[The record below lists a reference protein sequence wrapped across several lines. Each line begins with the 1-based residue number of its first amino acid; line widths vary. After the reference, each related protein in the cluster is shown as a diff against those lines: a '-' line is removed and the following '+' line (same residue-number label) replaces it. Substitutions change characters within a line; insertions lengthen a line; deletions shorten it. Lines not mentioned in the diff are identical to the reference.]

1 MMARM
6 SARSNPTGLQELDRR
21 RVSLTLAE
29 TAGRRL
35 VMLERLDL
43 TDTGL
48 ADSLKVVLIARAGA
62 TTIRH
67 GLGSI
72 ADYQKTGNSL
82 DGLDPSQPIRFRIL
96 LHEDGNAK
104 LVASVENLRA
114 RNDSESESL
123 LPMEPADLGERVW
136 KLAITEDG
144 PVLQFN
150 SRVFPSASGAEN
162 YVAFGAMVLPEALRQ
177 VMERI
182 AEDPNR
188 LDDES
193 DPWNAWGAW
202 LDAHGID
209 RPKPDDD
216 DTFKDSWCDQ
226 VVDKFC
232 NRCSFASR
240 LLTELQKEGG
250 Q

>member
-1 MMARM
+1 MMARL
-6 SARSNPTGLQELDRR
+6 STRSNPTGLKELDRG

-29 TAGRRL
+29 TAGRRIVIL
-35 VMLERLDL
+35 DRLDL
-43 TDTGL
+43 SDSGL
-48 ADSLKVVLIARAGA
+48 TDSLKVVLVARAGA
-62 TTIRH
+62 TSIRH
-67 GLGSI
+67 GLGSV
-72 ADYQKTGNSL
+72 AGYSKEGNSL

-96 LHEDGNAK
+96 LHEDGNPR

-114 RNDSESESL
+114 RDDSESESL

-144 PVLQFN
+144 PILQFN

-162 YVAFGAMVLPEALRQ
+162 FVAFGAMVLPEALRQ
-177 VMERI
+177 VMEKI
-182 AEDPNR
+182 AEDPSC

-193 DPWNAWGAW
+193 DPLNAWGAW
-202 LDAHGID
+202 LDAHGVD
-209 RPKPDDD
+209 RPQADDN
-216 DTFKDSWCDQ
+216 TSKEAWCDQ
-226 VVDKFC
+226 VVDRFC